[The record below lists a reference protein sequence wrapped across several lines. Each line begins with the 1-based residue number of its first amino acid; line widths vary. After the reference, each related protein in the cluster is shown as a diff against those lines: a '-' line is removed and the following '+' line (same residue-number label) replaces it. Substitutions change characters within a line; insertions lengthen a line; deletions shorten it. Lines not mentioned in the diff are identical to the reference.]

1 MFEIAA
7 CVNCRELYTYETV
20 TDVAAGGGGGSLCK
34 SPAAKGLDG
43 TARATAAENFFLKK
57 SRLSRSGERTGGEA
71 RKITICFGGKREG
84 GGPG

>member
-20 TDVAAGGGGGSLCK
+20 TDVPAGGGGGSLCK

-43 TARATAAENFFLKK
+43 TARATAAGKFFLKK
-57 SRLSRSGERTGGEA
+57 VAFLEVGKGRGGGGE
-71 RKITICFGGKREG
+71 ENHNLL
-84 GGPG
+84 